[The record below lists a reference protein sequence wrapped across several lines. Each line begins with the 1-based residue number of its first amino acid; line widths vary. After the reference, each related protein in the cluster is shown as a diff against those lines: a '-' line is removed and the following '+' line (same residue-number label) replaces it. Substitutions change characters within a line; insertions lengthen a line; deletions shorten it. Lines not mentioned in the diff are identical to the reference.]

1 MLHNCAEIQAFETV
15 QPRKRIS
22 NSDCGLKNIP
32 AIDLPS
38 KKNHNLYLRNLVLH
52 LNPCFMNLRN
62 KSFFLFLFL
71 SVACHHK
78 DLPPKPPIWEVSTQS
93 VEVQGRAVLEYPLPD
108 PFQKVEPIISSRP
121 ENASLAE
128 IFKNADGRW
137 AVRYQSLSG
146 LPGSDKMR
154 IDSEADHHE
163 GHQGCHG
170 ESDRPDHDDDGH
182 EHHPHEQKVFHRLN
196 LEISILS
203 ETENQ
208 KKKES
213 SLLNGN

>member
-1 MLHNCAEIQAFETV
+1 MSAFETV
-15 QPRKRIS
+15 QPRDRIS
-22 NSDCGLKNIP
+22 NADSGLKNIP

-38 KKNHNLYLRNLVLH
+38 KKNHNLYIRNLVLL
-52 LNPCFMNLRN
+52 LNSCFMNLRN

-93 VEVQGRAVLEYPLPD
+93 VEVQGRMVLEYSLPD
-108 PFQKVEPIISSRP
+108 PFQKVEPIIFSRP

-128 IFKNADGRW
+128 IFKAADGRW

-146 LPGSDKMR
+146 LPGSDKIS
-154 IDSEADHHE
+154 IDSETDHHK

-170 ESDRPDHDDDGH
+170 DGSRPDHDDDGH
-182 EHHPHEQKVFHRLN
+182 DHHPHRLKVIHRLN

-203 ETENQ
+203 ESDNQ

-213 SLLNGN
+213 NLLNGN

>member
-1 MLHNCAEIQAFETV
+1 
-15 QPRKRIS
+15 
-22 NSDCGLKNIP
+22 
-32 AIDLPS
+32 
-38 KKNHNLYLRNLVLH
+38 
-52 LNPCFMNLRN
+52 MNLRN

-93 VEVQGRAVLEYPLPD
+93 VEVQGRAVLEYSLPE

-128 IFKNADGRW
+128 MFKTADGRW

-154 IDSEADHHE
+154 IDSEAEHHE

-170 ESDRPDHDDDGH
+170 DGGRPDHDGH

-203 ETENQ
+203 ESDNQ